1 MCGIC
6 GYYSDGASPVLI
18 RKMADRLK
26 SRGPDDEGFHFGVRV
41 CLGVR
46 RLSIIDI
53 KGGHQP
59 FYNEDRSICAIMNG
73 EIYNFQDIKRELE
86 GKGHLFNTHSD
97 TEVLTHSYEE
107 WGFEFVK
114 RLRGMFAIAIWDED
128 KELLILARDRLGIKP
143 LYYNNTDKR
152 ISFASEIKSLLLD
165 EKIDRSI
172 DMEGVSIFLS
182 LNYIPAPLTIF
193 RGIKSLLPGHML
205 IFSKGNSRL
214 VEYWDIPIQN
224 DARRVEKRDENY
236 YVDLLRERLKE
247 TVRKHLQ
254 SDVPIGV
261 FLSGGLDSSTVAV
274 LASLASGE
282 KINTFSIG
290 FHEESYNELPF
301 AEIVS
306 RHINS
311 NHWTWLVEP
320 KEIKNDIFRIMAYFD
335 QPFGDSSSIAV
346 YYMSRL
352 AMEHNVK
359 VVLTGDGGD
368 EIFAGYETYLVDK
381 YLPYYLKLP
390 AFLRHRIARYVEN
403 LQISDKKMSLEYK
416 LKRFVKGAV
425 EDPRKAHLSWRVIF
439 DEGEKKSLLLKDVWE
454 DLGKEEIFG
463 GLYGYFEKTG
473 TQDPIDK
480 FTYFDT
486 KAYLPNDMLTKV
498 DMMSMMN
505 SVEARVP
512 LLDHEF
518 VETAFQIPSRL
529 KVGFLKGKRIMRKAF
544 SDILPKEIL
553 SRKKEGFNLPIGL
566 WLNGELKGIVRDT
579 LLSNNILK
587 DLFNM
592 DYIKLLLKE
601 HEMRKRDNSHQLWG
615 LFAFS
620 LWYQNIKP

>member
-1 MCGIC
+1 LCGIC